1 MSLERCAAHP
11 SPHATSILLATADM
25 IAVSREKVAALD
37 GRLLA
42 NATQLSIFTP
52 TYEDPV

>member
-1 MSLERCAAHP
+1 MPLERCAAHP

-25 IAVSREKVAALD
+25 IAVAREKVAALER
-37 GRLLA
+37 RLLA
-42 NATQLSIFTP
+42 NATQLSLFTP